1 MRCNLKK
8 IIIKYS
14 LILFAFLAVIDGTF
28 ALEALPFFDASEKE
42 NIPPIAFKMNARVEG
57 DSIQEEEAP
66 AAGQENTDCCVKLQ
80 EFGLSRR
87 EALSVHLKNNAL
99 FIEMRKKERSTLEE
113 SPSKFQKTSSQKL
126 DSKFEIDLTLLSPA
140 KMRAFCAE
148 GGDLPKLKLQ
158 IGELKTEYPS
168 PIRNIDQFPR
178 SDDHVFSPSV
188 GKSLS
193 RAQLNDARKAGV
205 VKKLF
210 PIAYQKPVDEETEAE
225 RLARKEAQERD
236 FLEAE
241 RRRGK
246 IPENLHEEIQK
257 ELEIW
262 QDYLTY
268 IKLRKNQL
276 FGEEDTEII
285 EDEDEDEEDKG
296 VIEEK
301 ADREEGIKKIRK
313 GEIEDTFFRFVA
325 SKLTRL
331 EINGYEVYFTKETLD
346 LDRTDKKVTNW
357 KNMQRGK
364 CPIGPDQKPM
374 NFHHLTHYDYATHK
388 IKSIIVLITQ
398 TLHTTYSRS
407 LHFSRT
413 TYRDLP
419 RKKVI
424 RTLFNSARGTFNQ
437 AIVATLH
444 PAII

>member
-262 QDYLTY
+262 QDYLAY
-268 IKLRKNQL
+268 IEMRKANCL
-276 FGEEDTEII
+276 AGDGNKITRS
-285 EDEDEDEEDKG
+285 D
-296 VIEEK
+296 IEE
-301 ADREEGIKKIRK
+301 AFKK
-313 GEIEDTFFRFVA
+313 FVA
-325 SKLTRL
+325 PKLVYI
-331 EINGYEVYFTKETLD
+331 EVNGYHVYFTLKTLD
-346 LDRTDKKVTNW
+346 FDRENKLGDTNH
-357 KNMQRGK
+357 QRMKEGH
-364 CPIGPDQKPM
+364 CPIGVDGKHM
-374 NFHHLTHYDYATHK
+374 HYHHLTHYDLLTHQ
-388 IKSIIVLITQ
+388 KSSFIVLITDNH
-398 TLHTTYSRS
+398 HTTHSGF
-407 LHFSRT
+407 LHFTRT
-413 TYRDLP
+413 TYLHLP
-419 RKKVI
+419 RKPVD
-424 RTLFNSARGTFNQ
+424 RNLFAGERKNFNMTI
-437 AIVATLH
+437 ASLYG
-444 PAII
+444 